1 MRLIRASGETITP
14 SDDGRLISKVLNDG
28 LFGTVTFTVAGGQI
42 SLPAFKGVMCGR
54 DFSVDAMTLSPELP
68 VSETSQTGKVIA
80 RIDLTQPAG
89 SQLSVVGVLNPYT
102 LTTDDIN
109 ESGGAL
115 FEMQLATY
123 RATMS
128 GVTSVSMSYTQTNV
142 VSDTGWVTFNSAI
155 VYRVRNGIVYMRVRQ
170 SGGTVRHHGYSFGT
184 LPSEVAPRYSL
195 AEANVYGL
203 GRIFIN
209 QDHSVTFETSSE
221 SESSNYIQGT
231 FVYPLG

>member
-109 ESGGAL
+109 ESGGTL
-115 FEMQLATY
+115 YEMQLATY

-128 GVTSVSMSYTQTNV
+128 GVTSVSMAYDQTDV
-142 VSDTGWVTFNSAI
+142 VSDSGWIQMNTAI
-155 VYRVRNGIVYMRVRQ
+155 VYRVKNGVVYMRVRQ
-170 SGGTVRHHGYSFGT
+170 SGGTQRAHGYSFGT
-184 LPSEVAPRYSL
+184 LPSDVAPRYSL
-195 AEANVYGL
+195 AEANVYGI

-209 QDHSVTFETSSE
+209 QDHTVTIEYSDMTVKTD
-221 SESSNYIQGT
+221 YIQASFT
-231 FVYPLG
+231 YPLG